1 MTKTIENVLASSG
14 FCWQAASA
22 ARMTFDIEN
31 DKKEYRKK
39 YYIKNIEKFR
49 NYYDDNKDSIAEY
62 EKLYY
67 QQNRTAI
74 RDKQRVY
81 FEKYYYSNKKQINHN
96 SLQRYYN
103 IRNMYYNTN
112 LNNELLKQNIIIRLQ
127 D

>member
-1 MTKTIENVLASSG
+1 MSKTIENVLTSSG
-14 FCWQAASA
+14 FCWEAASA

-112 LNNELLKQNIIIRLQ
+112 LNNELLKQNIIISLQ

>member
-1 MTKTIENVLASSG
+1 MSKTIENVLTSSG
-14 FCWQAASA
+14 FCWQAAST

-74 RDKQRVY
+74 RDKQREY

-112 LNNELLKQNIIIRLQ
+112 LNNELLKQNIIISLQ

>member
-1 MTKTIENVLASSG
+1 MSKTIENVLASSG

-62 EKLYY
+62 EKIYY
-67 QQNRTAI
+67 QQNRTTI

-112 LNNELLKQNIIIRLQ
+112 LNNELLKQNIIISLQ

>member
-1 MTKTIENVLASSG
+1 M
-14 FCWQAASA
+14 
-22 ARMTFDIEN
+22 DY
-31 DKKEYRKK
+31 KKEYRKK

-81 FEKYYYSNKKQINHN
+81 FEKYYYSNKKHINNN
-96 SLQRYYN
+96 SLQRHYN
-103 IRNMYYNTN
+103 IRNMYYNTI

>member
-1 MTKTIENVLASSG
+1 
-14 FCWQAASA
+14 
-22 ARMTFDIEN
+22 MTFDIEN

-67 QQNRTAI
+67 QQNRTEI
-74 RDKQRVY
+74 RDKQKVY
-81 FEKYYYSNKKQINHN
+81 FEKYYYSNKKSINHN

-103 IRNMYYNTN
+103 IHHMHYNTN
-112 LNNELLKQNIIIRLQ
+112 LNNELLDRNIIISLI

>member
-1 MTKTIENVLASSG
+1 MSKTIENVLTSSG
-14 FCWQAASA
+14 FCWQAASV

-67 QQNRTAI
+67 QQNRTSI